1 MTKIRSIGLK
11 AIYLG
16 AVAAI
21 GGMPAAL
28 TSPGKTFKGT
38 ASFNTEANSEQDFYS
53 EEEPSA
59 PEESVSTE
67 AGLATL
73 KWNLMEWDNAELV
86 RLFGGTTKTENV
98 TVDTKTYSVEKY
110 SAPSDIVNVELGV
123 RAISRYNAVID
134 IPRAKIQARFVW
146 NLTQTDIAQIEITA
160 KVLAPVVDTE
170 SPYHIYKLGE
180 PTV

>member
-11 AIYLG
+11 SILLG
-16 AVAAI
+16 TVNVA
-21 GGMPAAL
+21 GGMPASL
-28 TSPGKTFKGT
+28 TAAGKTFRGT

-53 EEEPSA
+53 EEQPNA
-59 PEESVSTE
+59 PEETVATE
-67 AGLATL
+67 AGSVSL

-86 RLFGGTTKTENV
+86 RLFGGKTKTENV

-110 SAPSDIVNVELGV
+110 SAPSDIVNIELGV

-160 KVLAPVVDTE
+160 KALSPVVDTE

-180 PTV
+180 PTT